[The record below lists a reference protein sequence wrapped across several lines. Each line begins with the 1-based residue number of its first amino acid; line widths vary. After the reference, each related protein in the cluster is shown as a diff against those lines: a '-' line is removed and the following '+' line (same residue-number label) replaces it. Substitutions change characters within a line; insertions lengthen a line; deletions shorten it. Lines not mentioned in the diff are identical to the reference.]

1 MKEES
6 ENRWDSLGSYYEGDL
21 EAILL
26 ILQPTEEEIALDG
39 IAKAVE
45 E

>member
-6 ENRWDSLGSYYEGDL
+6 ENQWDLLESYYEGDL
-21 EAILL
+21 AAILL
-26 ILQPTEEEIALDG
+26 IQLTEEEIALYG
-39 IAKAVE
+39 IAKVVE